1 MLPGRRDAVKELA
14 ILYINCKTV
23 RSYVVRVRRIFLDG
37 SVFCV
42 ETVFEM
48 SSVFKLLALA
58 LALSLSSPPEQAA
71 HINAT

>member
-1 MLPGRRDAVKELA
+1 MCRE
-14 ILYINCKTV
+14 TV